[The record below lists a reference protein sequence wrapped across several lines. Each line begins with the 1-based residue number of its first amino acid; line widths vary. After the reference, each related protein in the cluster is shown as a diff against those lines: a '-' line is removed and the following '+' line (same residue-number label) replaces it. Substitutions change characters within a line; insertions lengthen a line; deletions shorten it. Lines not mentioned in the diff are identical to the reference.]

1 MAINQGLVL
10 TCAKCSTKNFL
21 DPYPFWNFSGNTKC
35 ASCDTIYA
43 VTFVKGQLTSGP
55 TAGSGKADL
64 LPGYAEDK
72 AGVGVAG
79 EGKIRPAPQS
89 RPDPF
94 SGKQKHIKAEPQ
106 GKAGQRQPAQERR
119 SRRKPAQVHRGP
131 VQELRR
137 RQPWQRPKR
146 RKKSRPTSAAS
157 TSRRRWIRTSCGRT
171 RLLQGA

>member
-72 AGVGVAG
+72 TGAGVAG

-94 SGKQKHIKAEPQ
+94 SGKQKHIKQ
-106 GKAGQRQPAQERR
+106 SLRGKPVSGSPLKKEELVG
-119 SRRKPAQVHRGP
+119 SRARFIADQY
-131 VQELRR
+131 
-137 RQPWQRPKR
+137 
-146 RKKSRPTSAAS
+146 KS
-157 TSRRRWIRTSCGRT
+157 
-171 RLLQGA
+171 